1 LWVDDGKVKFER
13 EPRFNMNMGTIEDFF
28 FFYSTMKCIFRSLYA
43 EFVDFIIVGVIFFI
57 IRMINFSFNLE
68 F

>member
-28 FFYSTMKCIFRSLYA
+28 SFFYSTMKCIFRSLYA
-43 EFVDFIIVGVIFFI
+43 EFVDFIIVGVIFFYY
-57 IRMINFSFNLE
+57 
-68 F
+68 

>member
-1 LWVDDGKVKFER
+1 MDDGKVKFER
-13 EPRFNMNMGTIEDFF
+13 EPRFNMNMGTIEDFFF

-57 IRMINFSFNLE
+57 IRIINFSFKV

>member
-1 LWVDDGKVKFER
+1 MWVDDGKVKFER

-43 EFVDFIIVGVIFFI
+43 EFVDFIIVGVIFFYY
-57 IRMINFSFNLE
+57 
-68 F
+68 